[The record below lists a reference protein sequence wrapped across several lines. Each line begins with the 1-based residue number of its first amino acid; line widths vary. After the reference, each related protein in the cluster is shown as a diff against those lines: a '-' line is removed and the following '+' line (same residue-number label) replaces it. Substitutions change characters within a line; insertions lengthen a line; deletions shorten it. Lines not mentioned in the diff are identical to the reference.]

1 MPTGGR
7 RGGFDFALIGLNLR
21 PMHALDDDGFRPQ
34 QLGRTSGLSDEQ
46 IADPR
51 SILDAFP
58 NPRPGRDYE
67 IRFVFPEFT
76 SMCPVTG
83 QPDFATFTISYAP
96 ADRCVE
102 MKSLKLYFLS
112 FRNKGI
118 FYEAVT
124 NQVLDDLAAVLDP
137 QRMEVV
143 GDFAVRGGTR
153 GIITCRHA
161 RGA

>member
-1 MPTGGR
+1 
-7 RGGFDFALIGLNLR
+7 
-21 PMHALDDDGFRPQ
+21 MHATNADDFELRE
-34 QLGRTSGLSDEQ
+34 LGRKSILTDAQLAE
-46 IADPR
+46 PR
-51 SILDAFP
+51 TILDAFS

-67 IRFVFPEFT
+67 VRFIFPEFT

-83 QPDFATFTISYAP
+83 QPDFATITVAYTP
-96 ADRCVE
+96 DERCVE

-124 NQVLDDLAAVLDP
+124 NQILDDLVAVLDP
-137 QRMEVV
+137 ARMEVV

-153 GIITCRHA
+153 GVVTCRHERASGPNSGRA
-161 RGA
+161 RLGG